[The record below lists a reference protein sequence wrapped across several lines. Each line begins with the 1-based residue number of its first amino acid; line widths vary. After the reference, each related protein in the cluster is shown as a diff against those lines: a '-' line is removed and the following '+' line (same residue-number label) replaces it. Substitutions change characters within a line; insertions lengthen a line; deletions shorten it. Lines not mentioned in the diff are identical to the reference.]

1 MRVQKPSRRSRLTVE
16 NILAESA
23 RLFNRRGYHGTSLTD
38 IARAFGVT
46 KAALYYHVKSK
57 EDIVFRCYQRVLDL
71 GMEGLD
77 HAHARAASPEEELT
91 LALRYYIKGL
101 TDQWSGA
108 VVLLGERALSPRQ
121 HARILRRRDEYERR
135 IRDIIRKGIT
145 AGVFM
150 PYDPQLVGFAI
161 LGAVNW
167 ILKWY
172 NPGGERSAKEIA
184 EVLSSYLVRGLQT
197 HPSDRTEAGISPSR
211 NQRTQ
216 YALNAPGDA

>member
-1 MRVQKPSRRSRLTVE
+1 MRAQKQSRRSPLTME

-23 RLFNRRGYHGTSLTD
+23 RLFNRRGYHGTSLID
-38 IARAFGVT
+38 IARAFGVS
-46 KAALYYHVKSK
+46 KAALYYHIKSK

-77 HAHARAASPEEELT
+77 HAHAQAAAPDEELRM
-91 LALRYYIKGL
+91 ALRHYIRGL

-108 VVLLGERALSPRQ
+108 VVLLEERALSPRQ

-135 IRDIIRKGIT
+135 LQDIIRKGIT

-150 PYDPQLVGFAI
+150 PYDPKLVGFAI
-161 LGAVNW
+161 LGVVNW

-172 NPGGERSAKEIA
+172 DPRGERSAKEIA
-184 EVLSSYLVRGLQT
+184 EALSSYLVRGLQT
-197 HPSDRTEAGISPSR
+197 HQLDRPDSGMPSPGGPKMAR
-211 NQRTQ
+211 
-216 YALNAPGDA
+216 ALNAPADG

>member
-172 NPGGERSAKEIA
+172 KPGGERSAKEIA

>member
-1 MRVQKPSRRSRLTVE
+1 MRVQKPDRRARLTVE

-38 IARAFGVT
+38 IARAFGVS

-71 GMEGLD
+71 GMDGLD
-77 HAHARAASPEEELT
+77 HAHAEAAAPDDELRI
-91 LALRYYIKGL
+91 ALRDFIEGL

-121 HARILRRRDEYERR
+121 QARILRKRDEYERR
-135 IRDIIRKGIT
+135 LREIISKGIA

-150 PYDPQLVGFAI
+150 PYDPKLVGFAI
-161 LGAVNW
+161 LGALNW

-172 NPGGERSAKEIA
+172 SPGGERSAKEVA
-184 EVLSSYLVRGLQT
+184 EVLSSYLVRGLQA
-197 HPSDRTEAGISPSR
+197 HPPDRPEPGAPSSRSAGTVPAVKI
-211 NQRTQ
+211 Q
-216 YALNAPGDA
+216 ADA

>member
-1 MRVQKPSRRSRLTVE
+1 MGVRKPTGRSRLTVE
-16 NILAESA
+16 HILAESA
-23 RLFNRRGYHGTSLTD
+23 QLFNRRGYHGTSLTD
-38 IARAFGVT
+38 IARACGVS

-77 HAHARAASPEEELT
+77 HAHSRAASPDEELT
-91 LALRYYIKGL
+91 MALRYYIKGL

-108 VVLLGERALSPRQ
+108 VALLGERALSPRQ

-135 IRDIIRKGIT
+135 LRDIIGKGIT

-150 PYDPQLVGFAI
+150 PYDPKLVGFAI

-172 NPGGERSAKEIA
+172 DPAGGRSAKEIA
-184 EVLSSYLVRGLQT
+184 EMLSSYLVRGLQI
-197 HPSDRTEAGISPSR
+197 HPPARAESRMPPSR
-211 NQRTQ
+211 NQNMQ
-216 YALNAPGDA
+216 HAFDAPADA

>member
-1 MRVQKPSRRSRLTVE
+1 MRVQQPSRRSRLTVE

-38 IARAFGVT
+38 IARAFGVS

-77 HAHARAASPEEELT
+77 HARAQAAAPDEELT
-91 LALRYYIKGL
+91 MALRHFIKGL

-121 HARILRRRDEYERR
+121 QARILRRRDEYERR
-135 IRDIIRKGIT
+135 LREIISRGIT
-145 AGVFM
+145 AGVFV
-150 PYDPQLVGFAI
+150 PCDPKLVGFAI
-161 LGAVNW
+161 LGTLNW

-197 HPSDRTEAGISPSR
+197 HPPERPESGMP
-211 NQRTQ
+211 
-216 YALNAPGDA
+216 APGNPNIERAFSGAADG

>member
-1 MRVQKPSRRSRLTVE
+1 MRTQNPRRRPRLTVE

-38 IARAFGVT
+38 IARAFEVS

-77 HAHARAASPEEELT
+77 HAHAKAAAPDEELAM
-91 LALRYYIKGL
+91 ALRHYIEGL

-135 IRDIIRKGIT
+135 LRDIITKGIA
-145 AGVFM
+145 AGVFL
-150 PYDPQLVGFAI
+150 PCDPKLVGFAI

-172 NPGGERSAKEIA
+172 NPKGERSAKEIA
-184 EVLSSYLVRGLQT
+184 EALSSYLVRGLQA
-197 HPSDRTEAGISPSR
+197 HPRDRLDSRMPSSGGSR
-211 NQRTQ
+211 
-216 YALNAPGDA
+216 ADA

>member
-77 HAHARAASPEEELT
+77 HAHAQAASPEEELT